1 MCLSIWSTYQN
12 WICHCIIMLNFQ
24 LLCIFMPKGEE
35 GTEKPSSSHCHLH
48 PFKCPVLCILPC
60 LTPVSQGSSLGAPKQ
75 SSREKQQLCL
85 LPMDHVE
92 SSLVPS
98 HHSCR
103 QLVIQQA
110 RHSPPRSCRNACGVW
125 LGRRHRKRW
134 KTSLRSHLGL
144 PWSTVLI
151 KAYFILHIVD
161 MVFQRKALSR
171 PHSSANS
178 SFFSSE
184 GF

>member
-1 MCLSIWSTYQN
+1 
-12 WICHCIIMLNFQ
+12 MLNFQ
-24 LLCIFMPKGEE
+24 LLCISMPKGEG

-48 PFKCPVLCILPC
+48 RFKCPVLCILPC
-60 LTPVSQGSSLGAPKQ
+60 LTLVSQGSSLGTPKQ

-110 RHSPPRSCRNACGVW
+110 SHSPPGSCRNTCGVW
-125 LGRRHRKRW
+125 LERGHRKRW
-134 KTSLRSHLGL
+134 KTSLRLFTPRTCMINCFNKSLFYFAYCRYGF
-144 PWSTVLI
+144 SKKSAI
-151 KAYFILHIVD
+151 KVTLFCKFHFL
-161 MVFQRKALSR
+161 FL
-171 PHSSANS
+171 
-178 SFFSSE
+178 
-184 GF
+184 